1 MQTGLLVTP
10 MIDVTGEKPVNS
22 LAPNTRELYASH
34 VPALAMLMKLG
45 WEYCSPAR
53 VTEWRAGS
61 TREVLLRPV
70 LVDYLRRHRFE
81 YKGERHPLSSEGI
94 HQVVTTL
101 ASPGLGEGLMS
112 ANQAV
117 HDMLTL
123 GITVNEFMP
132 DGKRHAVTV
141 PLVDWTDIGRNRF
154 LVTENFE
161 VQNAAA
167 TSYRQPDLVGFVNGI
182 PVVVIE
188 AKRAAPGNPNKS
200 MIDESISQMLRN
212 QGVRE
217 IPHLFT
223 FAQVLVAV
231 SQTDGRYGTTH
242 TPRKFWSLWHE
253 ERIGED
259 ELRAVKNRPLTEEQ
273 RTALLTDRLPRVGQ
287 YIEDLLSGP
296 VLPTEQDELLIGI
309 LSPMRLLTLLHYYIL
324 YHKHDKMIAR
334 YQQFFGIE
342 ALLDTVTKV
351 DADGARRGG
360 VIWHTTGSG
369 KSFTMMFL
377 SKVLLLHEALKQC
390 RVVVVTDRLDLD
402 KQLSRNFAAA
412 GALGLTSVYS
422 GKYSTKYSGKAGKAR
437 MGSGRA
443 LARQI
448 GRGDQR
454 VVFTLVQKF
463 LSAIKH
469 KECHNPREN
478 LLVLVDDGHR
488 SHGSENHQRMRK
500 ALPRAGY
507 IAFTGTPL
515 LKKDQE
521 ETAEAFGPFVHAYP
535 MRRAVEDGVLAPL
548 LYEERRPALDV
559 NQAAIDNWFE
569 RITRGLSDDQ
579 KADLKRKYTNRVAVY
594 GDENRIRLI
603 AWDIAVH
610 FSENF
615 KKLDKALKGQVAC
628 DSKRSAIHYKK
639 FLDETGLVTSR
650 VVISAPDTREGH
662 EEVDEEN
669 LPEVQ
674 QWWATNI
681 PGDPQEYERQVIE
694 QFGMEG
700 NPDLL
705 IVVDKLLTGFDEPCN
720 AVLYIDKPLKGHH
733 LIQAIA
739 RVNRLHEEKAYGL
752 LIDYR
757 GILAEL
763 DTTIK
768 NDQNLE
774 EHTQAG
780 YNIDDIDG
788 LYRNVETEYKQ
799 LPRLH
804 KALWSFF
811 DQVEN
816 TPDIQ
821 AFRQVLM
828 PRYETDHA
836 GHEYDSRQKL
846 REGFYQALTEFGMC
860 LQVALSSHSFFED
873 KSFTEEEILTYK
885 RDLKFFIELRQVGQR
900 DAQETLDYS
909 ACDKQIQKLADRDM
923 VGGEVKEGEGAYVVD
938 RLGDNPDHWD
948 EQKMRNEAHTIR
960 TRTRK
965 MIEQDLRDDPYAQ
978 KVFSELLK
986 QTIEQADALVNHP
999 RKQYALFREFEEQVA
1014 KRHTPGIPDALA
1026 DKPHAKACFGVFRL
1040 VMGDAEIDTRM
1051 QAEQD
1056 SLIELALKIDDTV
1069 SNVVAENTLNPAAID
1084 ASIRKALL
1092 PNLFKHFGLENA
1104 NAILDQIV
1112 QIAQTRLKRD

>member
-1 MQTGLLVTP
+1 M
-10 MIDVTGEKPVNS
+10 S
-22 LAPNTRELYASH
+22 SAAPNTLELYASH
-34 VPALAMLMKLG
+34 IPALVTLMKLG
-45 WEYCSPAR
+45 WEYHPPAR
-53 VTEWRAGS
+53 VVEWRGGS

-81 YKGERHPLSSEGI
+81 YKGETHPLSSEGI
-94 HQVVTTL
+94 HQVLTTL
-101 ASPGLGEGLMS
+101 ASPGLAEGLMS
-112 ANQAV
+112 ANETV

-141 PLVDWTDIGRNRF
+141 PLVDWDDVGRNRF
-154 LVTENFE
+154 LVTEEFE
-161 VQNAAA
+161 VQNVSA
-167 TSYRQPDLVGFVNGI
+167 TGLRRPDLVGFVNGI

-188 AKRAAPGNPNKS
+188 AKRAASGNPNTS
-200 MIDESISQMLRN
+200 MIEESISQMLRN
-212 QGVRE
+212 QGVQE
-217 IPHLFT
+217 IPHLFA

-253 ERIGED
+253 ERIDAD
-259 ELRAVKNRPLTEEQ
+259 ERQTIKGRPLSADQ
-273 RTALLTDRLPRVGQ
+273 KAALFADRPPHIRKYFEALW
-287 YIEDLLSGP
+287 SGP

-309 LSPMRLLTLLHYYIL
+309 LSPKRLLALLRYYIL
-324 YHKHDKMIAR
+324 YYKNDKIIAR

-342 ALLDTVTKV
+342 ALLDTVTEL
-351 DADGARRGG
+351 DANGTRQGG

-369 KSFTMMFL
+369 KSFTMVFL
-377 SKVLLLHEALKQC
+377 SKMLLLHEALKQC
-390 RVVVVTDRLDLD
+390 RIVVVTDRLDLE
-402 KQLSRNFAAA
+402 KQLSRTFAAA
-412 GALGLTSVYS
+412 GALGLTSVQ
-422 GKYSTKYSGKAGKAR
+422 SGKAGKAR

-448 GRGDQR
+448 GQGDQR

-469 KECHNPREN
+469 KECHNPSEN
-478 LLVLVDDGHR
+478 LLVLVDEGHR
-488 SHGSENHQRMRK
+488 SHGGENHQRMHK

-515 LKKDQE
+515 LKKDRE
-521 ETAEAFGPFVHAYP
+521 ETVETFGPIVHAYT
-535 MRRAVEDGVLAPL
+535 MRRAVEDGAVAPL

-579 KADLKRKYTNRVAVY
+579 KADLRRKYARRGAIY
-594 GDENRIRLI
+594 GAENRIRLI

-615 KKLDKALKGQVAC
+615 KKLDKTLKGQVAC
-628 DSKRSAIHYKK
+628 DSKLSAIRYKK

-662 EEVDEEN
+662 DEVDEAE

-674 QWWATNI
+674 QWWASNI
-681 PGDPQEYERQVIE
+681 QGDAQEHERQAIE
-694 QFGMEG
+694 YFGMEG
-700 NPDLL
+700 DPDLL
-705 IVVDKLLTGFDEPCN
+705 IVVDKLLTGFDEPRN
-720 AVLYIDKPLKGHH
+720 AVLYIDKPLKGHN

-763 DTTIK
+763 DTAIK
-768 NDQNLE
+768 KYQNLE

-780 YNIDDIDG
+780 YDIDDIDG
-788 LYRNVETEYKQ
+788 LYRNVDTEYKQ

-804 KALWSFF
+804 KAVWSFF
-811 DQVEN
+811 EDVEN
-816 TPDIQ
+816 TRDMQ

-828 PRYETDHA
+828 PRYMTDED
-836 GHEYDSRQKL
+836 GHEYDTRQKL
-846 REGFYQALTEFGMC
+846 REDFYQALTEFGMC
-860 LQVALSSHSFFED
+860 LQVARSTRSFFED
-873 KSFTEEEILTYK
+873 KSFTEDMILAYK
-885 RDLKFFIELRQVGQR
+885 RDLKFFTELRQVARR
-900 DAQETLDYS
+900 DAQETVDYS
-909 ACDKQIQKLADRDM
+909 AYDKQIRKLVDRDV
-923 VGGEVKEGEGAYVVD
+923 VGVEVKESEGAYVVD
-938 RLGDNPDHWD
+938 RLGDNPDEWD
-948 EQKMRNEAHTIR
+948 EQKARNEADTIR

-965 MIEQDLRDDPYAQ
+965 TIEQNLRHDPYAQ

-986 QTIEQADALVNHP
+986 QAIEEADALFDHP

-1014 KRHTPGIPDALA
+1014 ERRTPGIPDALV
-1026 DKPHAKACFGVFRL
+1026 DKPHAKAYFGVFRL
-1040 VMGDAEIDTRM
+1040 VMGDEEINARM
-1051 QAEQD
+1051 QAD
-1056 SLIELALKIDDTV
+1056 PAALTELAKKIDATV
-1069 SNVVAENTLNPAAID
+1069 SDVVAENTLNPGGID
-1084 ASIRKALL
+1084 AGIRKALL
-1092 PNLFKHFGLENA
+1092 PELYKRFGLDHA
-1104 NAILDQIV
+1104 NAMLDRIV
-1112 QIAQTRLKRD
+1112 HIVRVGLKRE